1 MFAHEVSP
9 EHSRKRAL
17 IHRFAKVHHQAALI
31 GCESLL
37 PPYHSQ
43 NRGSKQDRRVPRA
56 RLAAQLVA
64 QQGREIGIRM
74 ALGADRGRLRRS
86 VVFSGLRIAAAGVV
100 AGVVLTAVAARL
112 VARVVPGVDP
122 PAVWAVAIE
131 SLLLLAVAGLAAW
144 VPARRASAIDP
155 LSALR
160 SE

>member
-1 MFAHEVSP
+1 VLVRDIRAKFLATERLTFALTAAF
-9 EHSRKRAL
+9 AL
-17 IHRFAKVHHQAALI
+17 VALALSAI
-31 GCESLL
+31 GLYGVL
-37 PPYHSQ
+37 
-43 NRGSKQDRRVPRA
+43 
-56 RLAAQLVA
+56 AQLVA